1 MGESEEV
8 CMGPQR
14 DPETS
19 SDLPTKATQH
29 VSGPVLEA
37 RAMCVSP
44 GGAPLVCFFGRLSK
58 VSRSVDPGS
67 FQIPASSL
75 GPSV

>member
-19 SDLPTKATQH
+19 SDWPTKATQH

-44 GGAPLVCFFGRLSK
+44 GGGDSSVLFC
-58 VSRSVDPGS
+58 VSSVPRYTCS
-67 FQIPASSL
+67 IS
-75 GPSV
+75 